1 MSYIALIG
9 DIVASRS
16 LSDRAAVQRRLS
28 QCCAGLNSRAEGLG
42 IISPFTVTLGDEFQ
56 ALFIGDGA
64 DGIWLCIAE
73 IEAEMYPVQIRF
85 ALGLGDIATDIN
97 REAALAMDGPAFHRA
112 RAGIET
118 MKKDKVRYRLLG
130 LHRGEGLVRHS
141 LDMLSHNRDKWQ
153 QNRHR
158 ILSALLQ
165 QQSISDIASKLGV
178 SEQAVYRN
186 IRDGDL
192 ESVIGLM
199 HEIGVLMSESL
210 EQANEH

>member
-9 DIVASRS
+9 DIVASKS
-16 LSDRAAVQRRLS
+16 LSDRAAVQRRLTR
-28 QCCAGLNSRAEGLG
+28 CCAALNSRADGLG

-56 ALFIGDGA
+56 ALFVAAKD
-64 DGIWLCIAE
+64 IWPCIAE

-165 QQSISDIASKLGV
+165 QQSINDIATKLGV

-199 HEIGVLMSESL
+199 HEIGVLMTESL

>member
-9 DIVASRS
+9 DIVASKS
-16 LSDRAAVQRRLS
+16 LSDRAAVQRRLT
-28 QCCAGLNSRAEGLG
+28 QCCAALNSRADALG

-56 ALFIGDGA
+56 ALFVA
-64 DGIWLCIAE
+64 AKNIWPCIAE

-165 QQSISDIASKLGV
+165 QQSINDIATKLGV

-199 HEIGVLMSESL
+199 HEVGVLMSESL